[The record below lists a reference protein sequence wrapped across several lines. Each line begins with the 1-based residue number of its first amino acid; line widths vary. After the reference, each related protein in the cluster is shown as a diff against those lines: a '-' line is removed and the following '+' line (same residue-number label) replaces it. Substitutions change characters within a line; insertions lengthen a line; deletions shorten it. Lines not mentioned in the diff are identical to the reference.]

1 MVTNNMII
9 FELNYIKQAMILLD
23 LSSYGIIHIE
33 LN

>member
-1 MVTNNMII
+1 MII